1 MRNKGK
7 DILSPET
14 VQQVLDPSKKIIQA
28 FKDTWALHVIWS
40 VSKNN
45 TEFWHEK
52 EIVCQ
57 LSCTCVKAVKTL
69 SQET

>member
-7 DILSPET
+7 DILSRET
-14 VQQVLDPSKKIIQA
+14 VQQVSDPSEKIIQA
-28 FKDTWALHVIWS
+28 FNDTQALHVIWS
-40 VSKNN
+40 VSENN

-57 LSCTCVKAVKTL
+57 LSCTCVKAVNAL